1 MDIISQSQIYS
12 FFLIYDKIQH
22 FFLIPFFITIF
33 ARMYIIIIRYMT
45 LALLGFLQ
53 LSIADILDILLLG
66 LIIFFLFRWI
76 RGSSAMSIFVA
87 IVSLYV
93 IRVMVSAFNMRLM
106 TAIMDMVL
114 DVGVLALIVIFQP
127 EIRKF
132 LIRLGNRYMNSNQ
145 GRAIINKILG
155 KSTPSA
161 LTNTE
166 IVNDLTEACQRMS
179 EDKTGALIV
188 LTHKNP
194 LDDVIS
200 TGDKIDAIIH
210 PRLITNLFF
219 KNSPL
224 HDGALVVAN
233 NRIVAA
239 RCTLPI
245 TENKNIP
252 ARYGMR
258 HKAAIGITEESDA
271 DVIVVSEETGRISF
285 VRGGQVTPIQN
296 INELKLLLTEAMG
309 NE

>member
-1 MDIISQSQIYS
+1 
-12 FFLIYDKIQH
+12 
-22 FFLIPFFITIF
+22 
-33 ARMYIIIIRYMT
+33 MT
-45 LALLGFLQ
+45 LAALGFLQ

-93 IRVMVSAFNMRLM
+93 ILVLVSAFNMRLM

-132 LIRLGNRYMNSNQ
+132 LIRLGNRYMNSAQ
-145 GRAIINKILG
+145 GRAILNRITG
-155 KSTPSA
+155 KGKTGS
-161 LTNTE
+161 LTSSE
-166 IVNDLTEACQRMS
+166 AVNDLTEACRRMA

-188 LTHKNP
+188 IVHKNP
-194 LDDVIS
+194 LEEIIS
-200 TGDKIDAIIH
+200 TGDRIDAAIH
-210 PRLITNLFF
+210 RRLIMNLFF

-224 HDGALVVAN
+224 HDGALVIAG

-245 TENKNIP
+245 TENKNLP
-252 ARYGMR
+252 ANYGMR

-271 DVIVVSEETGRISF
+271 DAVVVSEETGRISF
-285 VRGGQVTPIQN
+285 VKAGVVTPIQN
-296 INELKLLLTEAMG
+296 INELKLLLTESMG
-309 NE
+309 EQ